1 MGRLTDDSDLRGET
15 RCFKDRVD
23 AGEQLADMLFDD
35 FEDKNVIVLAIPSGG
50 VPVGSIVA
58 KKLEC
63 PFDLMIV
70 RKVALPG
77 SEEFS
82 FGAVTLDGEAM
93 LNRTIV
99 HELSLNPDDV
109 DGAVEEARQ
118 KLRTRDEKFREGRP
132 FPDLKGKF
140 VIVVD
145 DGIDSGNTMY
155 KAVEFVKK
163 RSPRK
168 VISAVPTAHQ
178 NAVDLIFTRVDE
190 VYCLNMRAAVPFNI
204 SDAYEEYPPVDD
216 EEVVRVVGEWRR

>member
-1 MGRLTDDSDLRGET
+1 MGRLTDDSELRGES

-23 AGEQLADMLFDD
+23 AGERLAKMLYDD
-35 FEDKNVIVLAIPSGG
+35 FEDRDVIVLAIPAGG
-50 VPVGSIVA
+50 VPVGSVVA

-77 SEEFS
+77 SDEFS
-82 FGAVTLDGEAM
+82 FGAVSLDGEAM

-109 DGAVEEARQ
+109 DGAVEKARAVL
-118 KLRTRDEKFREGRP
+118 KKRDELFREGRP
-132 FPDLKGKF
+132 FPDVKGKY

-145 DGIDSGNTMY
+145 DGIDTGNTMY
-155 KAVEFVKK
+155 KAVEFIKK
-163 RSPRK
+163 RSPKK

-190 VYCLNMRAAVPFNI
+190 VYCLNLRAVVPFKI
-204 SDAYEEYPPVDD
+204 SDAYEQFPRVGDD
-216 EEVVRVVGEWRR
+216 EVVETVGEWLK